1 MPSPS
6 PSISTAAVLDHQVPT
21 VPPRQRPTPG
31 AVRPTAT
38 DPAVVK
44 RAVKAAA
51 LGNAMEWFD
60 FGVYSYIAVT
70 LGKVFFP
77 SGNPTAQLLST
88 FGAFAAAFLVRP
100 IGGMVF
106 GPLGDRV
113 GRQKILALTMI
124 MMAAGTFAI
133 GLIPSYAAI
142 GVGAPLLL
150 LAARLVQG
158 FSTGGEYAGASTFI
172 AEYAPDK
179 RRGFLGSWLEFGT
192 LAGYIGGAG
201 LVTLMTALLSDD
213 AMLSWGWRVPFLIA
227 GPMGIIGL
235 YLRMR
240 LEETPAFAAEAAKAE
255 ASAAERRAKVPLREM
270 IVGQWKALLLC
281 VALVLVFN
289 VTDYMLLSYMPSY
302 LTSELKY
309 DETHGLLVVLG
320 VMALMMIVQ
329 PFAGA
334 LTDRVGRRPVIA
346 AGCAGFLLLSVP
358 ALLLIRDGSL
368 VAVAL
373 GMGGAGAA
381 AGVLHRGHAGRAAG
395 AVPDAGAVRV
405 AVDRVQRVR
414 VPVRRDDAAGGDG
427 ADRGDGEHDDARVL
441 HDGRGRGRR
450 GRRVVHDGV
459 GGAAT
464 AGVCAGGVTRPH
476 AQFPAP
482 LFTGVPV
489 TPFARRSPRPLWHR
503 GAGDA
508 PCAQFPAPLCLCLGH
523 PFHLRA
529 GGRRS
534 RSSPRPLM
542 WRGHRFHL
550 RAGGGH
556 SRSSPRPCGH
566 LRAGGGSRAVPRAP
580 VVTCGPV
587 GGLSRSSPRP

>member
-1 MPSPS
+1 LAAATAVTPYPSPQKTPQS
-6 PSISTAAVLDHQVPT
+6 GRAAKAAQAPEVT
-21 VPPRQRPTPG
+21 V
-31 AVRPTAT
+31 T
-38 DPAVVK
+38 DPALVR

-100 IGGMVF
+100 LGGMVF

-113 GRQKILALTMI
+113 GRQKVLALTMI

-133 GLIPSYAAI
+133 GLIPSYASI

-179 RRGFLGSWLEFGT
+179 KRGFFGSWLEFGT

-201 LVTLMTALLSDD
+201 LVTLMTALLSSHD
-213 AMLSWGWRVPFLIA
+213 LLTWGWRVPFLIA

-240 LEETPAFAAEAAKAE
+240 LEETPAFAAEMDKAE
-255 ASAAERRAKVPLREM
+255 QRPKVPLREM
-270 IVGQWKALLLC
+270 VAGQWKALLIC
-281 VALVLVFN
+281 MGLVLVFN

-320 VMALMMIVQ
+320 VMVLMMIVQ

-334 LTDRVGRRPVIA
+334 LSDRVGRRPVIA

-358 ALLLIRDGSL
+358 AVLLIRQGSL
-368 VAVAL
+368 LAVAL
-373 GMGGAGAA
+373 GMGALGLLLVCFTAAMPAALPALFPTRVRYGSLSIGFNVSVSLFGGTTPLVVTALIGATGNMMMPAYYMMAA
-381 AGVLHRGHAGRAAG
+381 AV
-395 AVPDAGAVRV
+395 
-405 AVDRVQRVR
+405 
-414 VPVRRDDAAGGDG
+414 
-427 ADRGDGEHDDARVL
+427 
-441 HDGRGRGRR
+441 
-450 GRRVVHDGV
+450 V
-459 GGAAT
+459 GGFAVWRMSES
-464 AGVCAGGVTRPH
+464 AGLPLPGSA
-476 AQFPAP
+476 PA
-482 LFTGVPV
+482 VEK
-489 TPFARRSPRPLWHR
+489 R
-503 GAGDA
+503 
-508 PCAQFPAPLCLCLGH
+508 
-523 PFHLRA
+523 
-529 GGRRS
+529 
-534 RSSPRPLM
+534 
-542 WRGHRFHL
+542 
-550 RAGGGH
+550 
-556 SRSSPRPCGH
+556 
-566 LRAGGGSRAVPRAP
+566 
-580 VVTCGPV
+580 
-587 GGLSRSSPRP
+587 

>member
-1 MPSPS
+1 MSAAPVAAAPPSRTS
-6 PSISTAAVLDHQVPT
+6 PAPVPRAA
-21 VPPRQRPTPG
+21 G
-31 AVRPTAT
+31 APTAT
-38 DPAVVK
+38 DPALVR

-100 IGGMVF
+100 LGGMVF

-113 GRQKILALTMI
+113 GRQKVLAVTMI

-133 GLIPSYAAI
+133 GLIPSYATI
-142 GVGAPLLL
+142 GVWAPVLL

-201 LVTLMTALLSDD
+201 LVTLMTALLSDGD
-213 AMLSWGWRVPFLIA
+213 LMSWGWRIPFLIA
-227 GPMGIIGL
+227 GPMGIVGL

-240 LEETPAFAAEAAKAE
+240 LEETPAFAAEVAKAE
-255 ASAAERRAKVPLREM
+255 TARPKVPLREM
-270 IVGQWKALLLC
+270 VTGQWRALLLC
-281 VALVLVFN
+281 VGLVLVFN

-302 LTSELKY
+302 LTSELEY

-320 VMALMMIVQ
+320 VMALMMVVQ

-358 ALLLIRDGSL
+358 ALLLIREGSL
-368 VAVAL
+368 LAVAL
-373 GMGGAGAA
+373 GMGALGMLLVCFTASMPSALPALFPTRVRYGSLSIGFNVSVSLFGGTTPLVVTALIGATGDMMMPAYYMMAA
-381 AGVLHRGHAGRAAG
+381 AVVGGVAVWFMTESAGRPLPGSA
-395 AVPDAGAVRV
+395 
-405 AVDRVQRVR
+405 
-414 VPVRRDDAAGGDG
+414 
-427 ADRGDGEHDDARVL
+427 
-441 HDGRGRGRR
+441 
-450 GRRVVHDGV
+450 
-459 GGAAT
+459 
-464 AGVCAGGVTRPH
+464 
-476 AQFPAP
+476 PA
-482 LFTGVPV
+482 LE
-489 TPFARRSPRPLWHR
+489 RH
-503 GAGDA
+503 
-508 PCAQFPAPLCLCLGH
+508 
-523 PFHLRA
+523 
-529 GGRRS
+529 
-534 RSSPRPLM
+534 
-542 WRGHRFHL
+542 
-550 RAGGGH
+550 
-556 SRSSPRPCGH
+556 
-566 LRAGGGSRAVPRAP
+566 
-580 VVTCGPV
+580 
-587 GGLSRSSPRP
+587 

>member
-1 MPSPS
+1 MATATAVTPS
-6 PSISTAAVLDHQVPT
+6 VQVPGPRAAAPAPT
-21 VPPRQRPTPG
+21 V
-31 AVRPTAT
+31 T
-38 DPAVVK
+38 DPALVK

-70 LGKVFFP
+70 LGRVFFP

-100 IGGMVF
+100 LGGLVF

-113 GRQKILALTMI
+113 GRQKVLAVTMI

-133 GLIPSYAAI
+133 GLIPSYATI
-142 GVGAPLLL
+142 GVGTPILL

-179 RRGFLGSWLEFGT
+179 KRGFFGSWLEFGT

-201 LVTLMTALLSDD
+201 LVTLMTALLSSDD
-213 AMLSWGWRVPFLIA
+213 LTAWGWRIPFLIA

-240 LEETPAFAAEAAKAE
+240 LEETPAFAAEVAK
-255 ASAAERRAKVPLREM
+255 SERSRPKVPLREM
-270 IVGQWKALLLC
+270 ITGQWRALLLC
-281 VALVLVFN
+281 MALVLVFN

-320 VMALMMIVQ
+320 VMALMMVVQ

-368 VAVAL
+368 LAVAL
-373 GMGGAGAA
+373 GMGALGLLLVCFTAAMPAALPALFPTRVRYGSLSIGFNISVSLFGGTTPLVVTALIGATGNMMMPAYYMMAA
-381 AGVLHRGHAGRAAG
+381 AVIGGFAAW
-395 AVPDAGAVRV
+395 RMT
-405 AVDRVQRVR
+405 
-414 VPVRRDDAAGGDG
+414 
-427 ADRGDGEHDDARVL
+427 E
-441 HDGRGRGRR
+441 
-450 GRRVVHDGV
+450 
-459 GGAAT
+459 T
-464 AGVCAGGVTRPH
+464 AGKPLPGS
-476 AQFPAP
+476 AP
-482 LFTGVPV
+482 
-489 TPFARRSPRPLWHR
+489 SIEE
-503 GAGDA
+503 
-508 PCAQFPAPLCLCLGH
+508 
-523 PFHLRA
+523 
-529 GGRRS
+529 S
-534 RSSPRPLM
+534 R
-542 WRGHRFHL
+542 
-550 RAGGGH
+550 
-556 SRSSPRPCGH
+556 
-566 LRAGGGSRAVPRAP
+566 
-580 VVTCGPV
+580 
-587 GGLSRSSPRP
+587 

>member
-1 MPSPS
+1 MSAAPIVAHPSRTTPAPPAPHPS
-6 PSISTAAVLDHQVPT
+6 RADGT
-21 VPPRQRPTPG
+21 
-31 AVRPTAT
+31 PTAT
-38 DPAVVK
+38 DPALVR

-100 IGGMVF
+100 LGGMVF

-113 GRQKILALTMI
+113 GRQKVLALTMI

-133 GLIPSYAAI
+133 GLIPSYATI
-142 GVGAPLLL
+142 GVWAPVLLL
-150 LAARLVQG
+150 VARLVQG

-201 LVTLMTALLSDD
+201 LVTLMTALLSDGD
-213 AMLSWGWRVPFLIA
+213 LTSWGWRIPFLIA

-240 LEETPAFAAEAAKAE
+240 LEETPAFAAEVEKSEAA
-255 ASAAERRAKVPLREM
+255 RVKVPLREM
-270 IVGQWKALLLC
+270 VTGQWKALLLC
-281 VALVLVFN
+281 VGLVLVFN

-309 DETHGLLVVLG
+309 DETHGLLVVLA
-320 VMALMMIVQ
+320 VMALMMVVQ

-368 VAVAL
+368 WAVGLGMAALGLLLVCFTASMPSALPALFPTRVRYGSLSIGFNVSVSLFGGTTPLVVTALIGATGNMMMPAYYMMAAAVVGGVAVWF
-373 GMGGAGAA
+373 MSES
-381 AGVLHRGHAGRAAG
+381 AGRPLPGSA
-395 AVPDAGAVRV
+395 P
-405 AVDRVQRVR
+405 AVDARE
-414 VPVRRDDAAGGDG
+414 G
-427 ADRGDGEHDDARVL
+427 A
-441 HDGRGRGRR
+441 
-450 GRRVVHDGV
+450 
-459 GGAAT
+459 
-464 AGVCAGGVTRPH
+464 
-476 AQFPAP
+476 
-482 LFTGVPV
+482 
-489 TPFARRSPRPLWHR
+489 
-503 GAGDA
+503 
-508 PCAQFPAPLCLCLGH
+508 
-523 PFHLRA
+523 
-529 GGRRS
+529 
-534 RSSPRPLM
+534 
-542 WRGHRFHL
+542 
-550 RAGGGH
+550 
-556 SRSSPRPCGH
+556 
-566 LRAGGGSRAVPRAP
+566 
-580 VVTCGPV
+580 
-587 GGLSRSSPRP
+587 

>member
-1 MPSPS
+1 MPLPS
-6 PSISTAAVLDHQVPT
+6 ATAVTPAAPRPRT
-21 VPPRQRPTPG
+21 PAPPE
-31 AVRPTAT
+31 AYVT
-38 DPAVVK
+38 DPALVK

-100 IGGMVF
+100 LGGMVF

-113 GRQKILALTMI
+113 GRQKVLALTMI

-133 GLIPSYAAI
+133 GLIPSYATI

-179 RRGFLGSWLEFGT
+179 KRGFFGSWLEFGT

-201 LVTLMTALLSDD
+201 LVTLMTAFLSTEDL
-213 AMLSWGWRVPFLIA
+213 LSWGWRVPFLIA

-240 LEETPAFAAEAAKAE
+240 LEETPAFAAELAKASKQE
-255 ASAAERRAKVPLREM
+255 ADRPKVRLREM
-270 IVGQWKALLLC
+270 VAGQWRALLLC
-281 VALVLVFN
+281 VGLVLVFN

-334 LTDRVGRRPVIA
+334 LTDRIGRRPVIA
-346 AGCAGFLLLSVP
+346 AGCVGFLALSVP
-358 ALLLIRDGSL
+358 ALLLIRQGSL
-368 VAVAL
+368 LAVAL
-373 GMGGAGAA
+373 GMGALGLLLVCFTSAMPAALPALFPTKVRYGSLSIGFNVSVSLFGGTTPLVTTALIGATGNMMMPAYYMMAA
-381 AGVLHRGHAGRAAG
+381 AVVGGVAVWFMTESAGRPLPGSAP
-395 AVPDAGAVRV
+395 AV
-405 AVDRVQRVR
+405 
-414 VPVRRDDAAGGDG
+414 
-427 ADRGDGEHDDARVL
+427 
-441 HDGRGRGRR
+441 
-450 GRRVVHDGV
+450 
-459 GGAAT
+459 
-464 AGVCAGGVTRPH
+464 
-476 AQFPAP
+476 
-482 LFTGVPV
+482 
-489 TPFARRSPRPLWHR
+489 
-503 GAGDA
+503 
-508 PCAQFPAPLCLCLGH
+508 
-523 PFHLRA
+523 
-529 GGRRS
+529 
-534 RSSPRPLM
+534 
-542 WRGHRFHL
+542 
-550 RAGGGH
+550 
-556 SRSSPRPCGH
+556 
-566 LRAGGGSRAVPRAP
+566 
-580 VVTCGPV
+580 
-587 GGLSRSSPRP
+587 

>member
-1 MPSPS
+1 MPSA
-6 PSISTAAVLDHQVPT
+6 TAVTPPAQNPT
-21 VPPRQRPTPG
+21 ASKSV
-31 AVRPTAT
+31 TAT
-38 DPAVVK
+38 DPALVK

-100 IGGMVF
+100 LGGMVF

-113 GRQKILALTMI
+113 GRQKVLAVTMI

-133 GLIPSYAAI
+133 GLIPSYATI

-150 LAARLVQG
+150 LLARLVQG

-213 AMLSWGWRVPFLIA
+213 ALVSWGWRIPFLIA
-227 GPMGIIGL
+227 GPMGVIGL
-235 YLRMR
+235 YLRLR
-240 LEETPAFAAEAAKAE
+240 LEETPAFTAEVEKAE
-255 ASAAERRAKVPLREM
+255 KGEEAGRTEKAGQAESHRPKVPLREM
-270 IVGQWKALLLC
+270 ITGQWKALLLC
-281 VALVLVFN
+281 VGLVLVFN

-302 LTSELKY
+302 LTSELHY
-309 DETHGLLVVLG
+309 DETHGLPVVLG

-358 ALLLIRDGSL
+358 ALLLIRQGSL
-368 VAVAL
+368 AAVAL
-373 GMGGAGAA
+373 GMAALGLLLVCFTAAMPSALPALFPTRVRYGSLSIGFNVSVSLFGGTTPLVVTALIGATGNMMMPAYYMMAA
-381 AGVLHRGHAGRAAG
+381 AVVGGVAVWFMAESAGRPLPG
-395 AVPDAGAVRV
+395 SEPSL
-405 AVDRVQRVR
+405 
-414 VPVRRDDAAGGDG
+414 
-427 ADRGDGEHDDARVL
+427 E
-441 HDGRGRGRR
+441 GR
-450 GRRVVHDGV
+450 
-459 GGAAT
+459 
-464 AGVCAGGVTRPH
+464 P
-476 AQFPAP
+476 
-482 LFTGVPV
+482 
-489 TPFARRSPRPLWHR
+489 
-503 GAGDA
+503 
-508 PCAQFPAPLCLCLGH
+508 
-523 PFHLRA
+523 
-529 GGRRS
+529 
-534 RSSPRPLM
+534 
-542 WRGHRFHL
+542 
-550 RAGGGH
+550 
-556 SRSSPRPCGH
+556 
-566 LRAGGGSRAVPRAP
+566 
-580 VVTCGPV
+580 
-587 GGLSRSSPRP
+587 

>member
-1 MPSPS
+1 MATATAVTPS
-6 PSISTAAVLDHQVPT
+6 VQVPGPRAAAPAPT
-21 VPPRQRPTPG
+21 V
-31 AVRPTAT
+31 T
-38 DPAVVK
+38 DPALVK

-100 IGGMVF
+100 LGGLVF

-113 GRQKILALTMI
+113 GRQKVLAVTMI

-133 GLIPSYAAI
+133 GLIPSYATI
-142 GVGAPLLL
+142 GVGAPILL

-179 RRGFLGSWLEFGT
+179 KRGFFGSWLEFGT

-201 LVTLMTALLSDD
+201 LVTLMTALLSSDD
-213 AMLSWGWRVPFLIA
+213 LTAWGWRIPFLIA

-240 LEETPAFAAEAAKAE
+240 LEETPAFAAEVAK
-255 ASAAERRAKVPLREM
+255 SERSRPKVPLREM
-270 IVGQWKALLLC
+270 ITGQWRALLLC
-281 VALVLVFN
+281 MALVLVFN

-320 VMALMMIVQ
+320 VMALMMVVQ

-346 AGCAGFLLLSVP
+346 AGCAGFLFLSVP

-368 VAVAL
+368 LAVAL
-373 GMGGAGAA
+373 GMGALGLLLVCFTAAMPAALPALFPTRVRYGSLSIGFNISVSLFGGTTPLVVTALIGATGNMMMPAYYMMAA
-381 AGVLHRGHAGRAAG
+381 AVIGGFAAWRMTETAGRPLPGSAP
-395 AVPDAGAVRV
+395 AV
-405 AVDRVQRVR
+405 
-414 VPVRRDDAAGGDG
+414 
-427 ADRGDGEHDDARVL
+427 E
-441 HDGRGRGRR
+441 
-450 GRRVVHDGV
+450 
-459 GGAAT
+459 AT
-464 AGVCAGGVTRPH
+464 
-476 AQFPAP
+476 
-482 LFTGVPV
+482 
-489 TPFARRSPRPLWHR
+489 
-503 GAGDA
+503 
-508 PCAQFPAPLCLCLGH
+508 
-523 PFHLRA
+523 
-529 GGRRS
+529 
-534 RSSPRPLM
+534 
-542 WRGHRFHL
+542 
-550 RAGGGH
+550 
-556 SRSSPRPCGH
+556 
-566 LRAGGGSRAVPRAP
+566 
-580 VVTCGPV
+580 
-587 GGLSRSSPRP
+587 

>member
-1 MPSPS
+1 MA
-6 PSISTAAVLDHQVPT
+6 TVAAVTPLPKTPRAAEAPADVT
-21 VPPRQRPTPG
+21 V
-31 AVRPTAT
+31 T
-38 DPAVVK
+38 DPALVK

-100 IGGMVF
+100 LGGMVF

-113 GRQKILALTMI
+113 GRQKVLALTMI

-142 GVGAPLLL
+142 GVGAPILL

-179 RRGFLGSWLEFGT
+179 KRGFFGSWLEFGT

-201 LVTLMTALLSDD
+201 LVTVMTAVLSTDD
-213 AMLSWGWRVPFLIA
+213 LLSWGWRVPFLIA

-240 LEETPAFAAEAAKAE
+240 LEETPAFAAEVEKAE
-255 ASAAERRAKVPLREM
+255 AARPKVPLREM
-270 IVGQWKALLLC
+270 ITGQWKALLLC
-281 VALVLVFN
+281 MGLVLVFN

-309 DETHGLLVVLG
+309 DETHGLLVVLA

-334 LTDRVGRRPVIA
+334 LTDRIGRRPVIA
-346 AGCAGFLLLSVP
+346 AGCAGFLFLSVP
-358 ALLLIRDGSL
+358 ALLLIRQGSL
-368 VAVAL
+368 LAVGLGMGAL
-373 GMGGAGAA
+373 GMLLVCFTAAMPAALPALFPTRVRYGSLSIGFNVSVSLFGGTTPLVVTALIGATGNMMMPAYYMMGAA
-381 AGVLHRGHAGRAAG
+381 VVGG
-395 AVPDAGAVRV
+395 V
-405 AVDRVQRVR
+405 AVWLMSES
-414 VPVRRDDAAGGDG
+414 AGKPLPGS
-427 ADRGDGEHDDARVL
+427 APAVE
-441 HDGRGRGRR
+441 GR
-450 GRRVVHDGV
+450 
-459 GGAAT
+459 
-464 AGVCAGGVTRPH
+464 
-476 AQFPAP
+476 
-482 LFTGVPV
+482 
-489 TPFARRSPRPLWHR
+489 
-503 GAGDA
+503 
-508 PCAQFPAPLCLCLGH
+508 
-523 PFHLRA
+523 
-529 GGRRS
+529 
-534 RSSPRPLM
+534 
-542 WRGHRFHL
+542 
-550 RAGGGH
+550 
-556 SRSSPRPCGH
+556 
-566 LRAGGGSRAVPRAP
+566 
-580 VVTCGPV
+580 
-587 GGLSRSSPRP
+587 

>member
-1 MPSPS
+1 MA
-6 PSISTAAVLDHQVPT
+6 TATAVTP
-21 VPPRQRPTPG
+21 RPTTRR
-31 AVRPTAT
+31 AAKARNVTVT
-38 DPAVVK
+38 DPALVR

-100 IGGMVF
+100 LGGMVF
-106 GPLGDRV
+106 GPLGDRI
-113 GRQKILALTMI
+113 GRQKVLALTMI

-133 GLIPSYAAI
+133 GLIPSYSVI

-179 RRGFLGSWLEFGT
+179 KRGFFGSWLEFGT

-201 LVTLMTALLSDD
+201 LVTLMTALLSSDD
-213 AMLSWGWRVPFLIA
+213 LLSWGWRIPFLIA

-240 LEETPAFAAEAAKAE
+240 LEETPAFAAQLEKAE
-255 ASAAERRAKVPLREM
+255 ARPKVPLRDM
-270 IVGQWKALLLC
+270 VAGQWKALLIC
-281 VALVLVFN
+281 MGLVLVFN

-334 LTDRVGRRPVIA
+334 LTDRIGRRPVIA

-358 ALLLIRDGSL
+358 ALLLIRQGSL
-368 VAVAL
+368 LAVAL
-373 GMGGAGAA
+373 GMAALGLLLVCFTAAMPAALPALFPTRVRYGSLSIGFNVSVSLFGGTTPLVVTALIGATGNMMMPAYYMMAA
-381 AGVLHRGHAGRAAG
+381 AVVGGFAVWRMSESAGRPLPG
-395 AVPDAGAVRV
+395 S
-405 AVDRVQRVR
+405 
-414 VPVRRDDAAGGDG
+414 
-427 ADRGDGEHDDARVL
+427 
-441 HDGRGRGRR
+441 
-450 GRRVVHDGV
+450 
-459 GGAAT
+459 
-464 AGVCAGGVTRPH
+464 
-476 AQFPAP
+476 AP
-482 LFTGVPV
+482 SVE
-489 TPFARRSPRPLWHR
+489 
-503 GAGDA
+503 
-508 PCAQFPAPLCLCLGH
+508 
-523 PFHLRA
+523 
-529 GGRRS
+529 
-534 RSSPRPLM
+534 
-542 WRGHRFHL
+542 
-550 RAGGGH
+550 
-556 SRSSPRPCGH
+556 
-566 LRAGGGSRAVPRAP
+566 GS
-580 VVTCGPV
+580 
-587 GGLSRSSPRP
+587 

>member
-1 MPSPS
+1 MSAAPVATP
-6 PSISTAAVLDHQVPT
+6 PFRTAPASAV
-21 VPPRQRPTPG
+21 PRAPG
-31 AVRPTAT
+31 APTAT
-38 DPAVVK
+38 DPALVR

-100 IGGMVF
+100 LGGMVF

-113 GRQKILALTMI
+113 GRQKVLAVTMI

-133 GLIPSYAAI
+133 GLIPSYATI
-142 GVGAPLLL
+142 GVWAPVLL

-201 LVTLMTALLSDD
+201 LVTLMTALLSDGD
-213 AMLSWGWRVPFLIA
+213 LMSWGWRIPFLIA
-227 GPMGIIGL
+227 GPMGIVGL

-240 LEETPAFAAEAAKAE
+240 LEETPAFAAEVAKAE
-255 ASAAERRAKVPLREM
+255 TARVKVPLREM
-270 IVGQWKALLLC
+270 VTGQWRALLLC
-281 VALVLVFN
+281 VGLVLVFN

-320 VMALMMIVQ
+320 VMTLMMVVQ

-346 AGCAGFLLLSVP
+346 AGCA
-358 ALLLIRDGSL
+358 
-368 VAVAL
+368 
-373 GMGGAGAA
+373 
-381 AGVLHRGHAGRAAG
+381 
-395 AVPDAGAVRV
+395 
-405 AVDRVQRVR
+405 
-414 VPVRRDDAAGGDG
+414 
-427 ADRGDGEHDDARVL
+427 
-441 HDGRGRGRR
+441 
-450 GRRVVHDGV
+450 
-459 GGAAT
+459 
-464 AGVCAGGVTRPH
+464 
-476 AQFPAP
+476 
-482 LFTGVPV
+482 
-489 TPFARRSPRPLWHR
+489 
-503 GAGDA
+503 
-508 PCAQFPAPLCLCLGH
+508 
-523 PFHLRA
+523 
-529 GGRRS
+529 
-534 RSSPRPLM
+534 
-542 WRGHRFHL
+542 
-550 RAGGGH
+550 
-556 SRSSPRPCGH
+556 
-566 LRAGGGSRAVPRAP
+566 
-580 VVTCGPV
+580 
-587 GGLSRSSPRP
+587 